1 MRPLIMQ
8 GNTMYAEIPAA
19 EAQRHDPVLQA
30 GNNYVIS
37 RFRVCKAKD
46 YYRSVPGP
54 YMLELTC
61 HTRISSS
68 DHSGSF
74 PEYIY
79 SLTPFGNLSDFIGDR
94 KKFYGN

>member
-1 MRPLIMQ
+1 MQ

-54 YMLELTC
+54 YMLAIL
-61 HTRISSS
+61 
-68 DHSGSF
+68 GSALQTT
-74 PEYIY
+74 PDP
-79 SLTPFGNLSDFIGDR
+79 SLNTSTA
-94 KKFYGN
+94 